1 MNRLPLL
8 FIFLFITTASFSQ
21 KKGKTTDLPAPVVSS
36 IAAKVAGMKKYEG
49 YFEFYY
55 DEKQDKVYLH
65 LVIIKFEVA
74 FVFLHARYFSS
85 NR

>member
-21 KKGKTTDLPAPVVSS
+21 KKGKTTDLPTPVVSS

-55 DEKQDKVYLH
+55 DEKQDKVYL
-65 LVIIKFEVA
+65 LIDKFETE
-74 FVFLHARYFSS
+74 LLYI
-85 NR
+85 